1 MVNASNTKN
10 RIIEIL
16 KTHGPSLPIQIAK
29 ATSMNSLFISAF
41 LSELCDDKKVKMSSL
56 KVGGS
61 PLYLLDGQEEQLEK
75 FYNYLHP
82 KEAEAFTLLK
92 NNKILKDSEQDPAIR
107 VALRSIK
114 DFAVS
119 FKDDAEIY
127 WRYLQVPE
135 SEVIEILSKENK
147 EIEIK
152 EILKEEIEIIKPK
165 KAKPESS
172 EELSEANIS
181 EPIPKIE
188 LAAEKPIEKTKKIRK
203 RIKKSAEIQKSLVIE
218 NEFKNPLVEIVEKP
232 KKLKPKSFFVLKAI
246 EFLKNNNF
254 EILEEKDFKVKEYN
268 CIVKINSDLGPIN
281 FLTQA
286 KDKKSVSDSDLKKL
300 LSQSQSIPLSA
311 LMLYTGELN
320 KKAKEYAEKYNSILK
335 TKRIE

>member
-1 MVNASNTKN
+1 MVNPVNTKN

-29 ATSMNSLFISAF
+29 ATNMNSLFISAF

-61 PLYLLDGQEEQLEK
+61 PLYLLDGQEKQLEK
-75 FYNYLHP
+75 FSNYLHP
-82 KEAEAFTLLK
+82 KEEEAFILLK
-92 NNKILKDSEQDPAIR
+92 KNKILKDSEQDPAIR

-127 WRYLQVPE
+127 WRHLQVSEP
-135 SEVIEILSKENK
+135 EVIEILSQKPKKQEKN
-147 EIEIK
+147 EIEIEIQEK
-152 EILKEEIEIIKPK
+152 EPEITIQPTETEQEKTEQEIELID
-165 KAKPESS
+165 E
-172 EELSEANIS
+172 
-181 EPIPKIE
+181 
-188 LAAEKPIEKTKKIRK
+188 PIEKAHKIKKRTKKHE
-203 RIKKSAEIQKSLVIE
+203 EIQKPLVIE
-218 NEFKNPLVEIVEKP
+218 NEFKNPLIEVVEKP
-232 KKLKPKSFFVLKAI
+232 KKQKPKSFFVLKAI
-246 EFLKNNNF
+246 EFLKNNKF
-254 EILEEKDFKVKEYN
+254 EIIEEKDFKVKEYN

-281 FLTQA
+281 FFTQA
-286 KDKKSVSDSDLKKL
+286 KDKKSISDSDLKRL

-311 LMLYTGELN
+311 LILHTGELN

-335 TKRIE
+335 AKKIE